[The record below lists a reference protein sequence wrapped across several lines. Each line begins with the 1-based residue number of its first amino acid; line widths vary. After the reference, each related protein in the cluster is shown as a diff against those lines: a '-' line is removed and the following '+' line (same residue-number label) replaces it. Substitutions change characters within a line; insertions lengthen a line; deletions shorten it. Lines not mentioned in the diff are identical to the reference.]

1 MKYEKNKAQKLLL
14 AFKETRAKADLYTVE
29 ARSLLNKATGFM
41 NAYDFTL
48 NPYRGCQYGC
58 SYCYAAAFSPD
69 SKRRQN
75 WGNWVVIKTNA
86 VSILQQELGRWQKK
100 HNVPP
105 RIYMS
110 SVTDP
115 YQPIEKQQ
123 QLTKQLLIAM
133 LPYQPVLVIQT
144 RSPMIVR
151 DLNLLQQFERLR
163 INLSIPTGSEVVR
176 KDFESRSPSIKSR
189 LQTINKLR
197 YNLAS
202 NNEHQIRFGVT
213 ITPLLPTLL
222 KDRDNFFNQ
231 LIGIDRIVLQE
242 FHPSRKNSLIASTR
256 SQAIALKQKYS
267 WWYDN
272 ESENYRQFKQS
283 LQEQIIAWSSNTE
296 ILEGKIGFSYD

>member
-1 MKYEKNKAQKLLL
+1 MKYENNREQKLLK
-14 AFKETRAKADLYTVE
+14 FKERRAKTDIYTVE

-41 NAYDFTL
+41 DAYDFTL

-69 SKRRQN
+69 QQKQQN
-75 WGNWVVIKTNA
+75 WGEWVVIKTNA
-86 VSILQQELGRWQKK
+86 ATIVEKELIRWQKK
-100 HNVPP
+100 HDMPP

-123 QLTKQLLIAM
+123 QLTKQLLTSM
-133 LPYQPVLVIQT
+133 LPYQPILVIQT
-144 RSPMIVR
+144 RSPMVVR
-151 DLNLLQQFERLR
+151 DLALLQQFKHLR
-163 INLSIPTGSEVVR
+163 INISIPTGSEVVR
-176 KDFESRSPSIKSR
+176 KDFEPKSPSIKAR

-202 NNEHQIRFGVT
+202 NHEHKIRFSVT

-222 KDRDNFFNQ
+222 KDRDKFFSQ
-231 LIGIDRIVLQE
+231 LIGVDRIVLQE
-242 FHPSRKNSLIASTR
+242 FHPTRKNSLIASTR
-256 SQAIALKQKYS
+256 SQAIVLKQKYS

-272 ESENYRQFKQS
+272 ERQNYQQFKQS
-283 LQEQIIAWSSNTE
+283 LQDRITAWSSDTE
-296 ILEGKIGFSYD
+296 ILEGKAGFGYD